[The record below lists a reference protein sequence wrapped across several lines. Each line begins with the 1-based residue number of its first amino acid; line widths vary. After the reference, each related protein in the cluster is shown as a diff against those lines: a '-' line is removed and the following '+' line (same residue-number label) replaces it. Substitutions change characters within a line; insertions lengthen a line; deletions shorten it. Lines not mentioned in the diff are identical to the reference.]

1 MHTLLA
7 QLAPDE
13 ALLTALVNSLSKL
26 IHNAIE
32 TGNYGVLIVTLVLAA
47 VLVTV
52 KVISSRKS
60 GSQSGTTPT
69 VPETSDKPPVAPPAV
84 IQLPDT
90 SISAQK
96 AQDAG
101 KVGPEGK
108 DS

>member
-1 MHTLLA
+1 MYSLLA

-32 TGNYGVLIVTLVLAA
+32 TGNYGVLIITLVLAA

-52 KVISSRKS
+52 KVISSRSSGGKS

-69 VPETSDKPPVAPPAV
+69 VPETSDKPPAV
-84 IQLPDT
+84 IHLPDT
-90 SISAQK
+90 SK
-96 AQDAG
+96 QDAG
-101 KVGPEGK
+101 L
-108 DS
+108 

>member
-32 TGNYGVLIVTLVLAA
+32 TGNYGVLIITLVLAA

-60 GSQSGTTPT
+60 GTTPT
-69 VPETSDKPPVAPPAV
+69 VPETSDKPPVV
-84 IQLPDT
+84 IHLPDT
-90 SISAQK
+90 SKQDAGK
-96 AQDAG
+96 QDAG